1 MIVEERIYTLQVGK
15 VATYRDFFMEHGLP
29 VQQRVL
35 GNLLGF
41 FVSDIGELN
50 QVIQLWGF
58 DSYEDRVRRRAEL
71 FAAPEW
77 LDYLKNAPQFILR
90 QENRILV
97 PTAFSPIR

>member
-1 MIVEERIYTLQVGK
+1 VIVEQRTYTIQTGK
-15 VATYRDFFMEHGLP
+15 MNVYKDFFAEHGLP

-71 FAAPEW
+71 FSTPEW
-77 LDYLKNAPQFILR
+77 LDYLKNAPPVILR
-90 QENRILV
+90 QENSILA